1 MPEDGQGPNETTGP
15 AGAATL
21 VCYRHPDRETYIRCA
36 RCERPV
42 CPECMISAAVGFQ
55 CPECVREGSR
65 EVRQARTVFGGAVQA
80 DTTVVTKILIVI
92 NVLVFGLVL
101 IVGDPL
107 VNRLMLLG
115 KSGFVPGTWEPGGVA
130 YGEWWRL
137 VTAAFLHQQ
146 LFHVLVNM
154 WALWVLGPTVEA
166 WLGRLRFVVLY
177 LLAALGG
184 AAASYAFNPPT
195 SGALGAS
202 GAIFGLMGALLVMA
216 RRLRYDLRG
225 LLALLAIN
233 LAFPFLFAHID
244 WKAHLGGLVVGLA
257 LGAGYAYAPRGR
269 QGLAHALAAG
279 GVFLLCVAVVVART
293 LQLNG

>member
-1 MPEDGQGPNETTGP
+1 MPEDGQGPVEVTGS
-15 AGAATL
+15 AGAAP
-21 VCYRHPDRETYIRCA
+21 VCYRHPDRETYIRCT

-42 CPECMISAAVGFQ
+42 CPDCMVSAAVGFQ
-55 CPECVREGSR
+55 CPECVRDGNR
-65 EVRQARTVFGGAVQA
+65 GVRQARTVFGGAVQA
-80 DTTVVTKILIVI
+80 DTTLVTKILIAI

-101 IVGDPL
+101 LVGDPL
-107 VNRLMLLG
+107 VNRLVLLG
-115 KSGFVPGTWEPGGVA
+115 KSGFVPGTWAPGGVA
-130 YGEWWRL
+130 HGEWWRL

-146 LFHVLVNM
+146 LFHILVNM

-166 WLGRLRFVVLY
+166 WLGRLRFVALY

-184 AAASYAFNPPT
+184 TAASYAFNPPT
-195 SGALGAS
+195 SGSLGAS

-216 RRLRYDLRG
+216 RRLRYDLRSLLV
-225 LLALLAIN
+225 LLAVN
-233 LAFPFLFAHID
+233 LAFPFLFARID

-269 QGLAHALAAG
+269 QGLAHALATG
-279 GVFLLCVAVVVART
+279 GVFLLCVAVVAART